1 MKRSILTGAGERQC
15 CKKRNSHHIAILTIT
30 ENNACGNTFRYVY
43 WLMEIF
49 YRILWT
55 IAGFFFL
62 ALFPIAVCVGVYLGI
77 CWIKERK

>member
-1 MKRSILTGAGERQC
+1 MLD
-15 CKKRNSHHIAILTIT
+15 AILCAMYI
-30 ENNACGNTFRYVY
+30 EPMN
-43 WLMEIF
+43 IF
-49 YRILWT
+49 YQILWT

>member
-1 MKRSILTGAGERQC
+1 MYIEPM
-15 CKKRNSHHIAILTIT
+15 N
-30 ENNACGNTFRYVY
+30 
-43 WLMEIF
+43 IF
-49 YRILWT
+49 YQILWT